1 MAILKL
7 STSNKKKICN
17 HSSVDGHV
25 VCFHILEIVNNASM
39 NIEVHVPFQ
48 TRVFVC
54 VCVCVCVFH
63 IYTQE
68 WDCWI
73 IWHFQGFL
81 GGSVVKNSPPKA
93 GDARDAVSITGSGRF
108 PGGGNDNP
116 LKYSCLKNPMDRG
129 DWQAAVHGVPK
140 SQTQLSTH
148 THGSPIFCFCFCF
161 RKFHPVFHSG

>member
-1 MAILKL
+1 MAIIKL
-7 STSNKKKICN
+7 STNYKKIFN

-48 TRVFVC
+48 TRGFFFF
-54 VCVCVCVFH
+54 FH

-93 GDARDAVSITGSGRF
+93 GDTRDAVSITGSGRF
-108 PGGGNDNP
+108 PGGGNDNL

-148 THGSPIFCFCFCF
+148 TQGSPIFCFCFCF